1 MLYKWDM
8 ESNAVENMNACK
20 GHERSVDCLAADAQ
34 RGKFVASGSFDTTLK
49 IWGAKLQGSGAEESS
64 AEGNSDGSKRAKKA
78 SSTLTRT
85 PVMTL
90 AGHKEGISGVAFTEA
105 EGEVCTA
112 SWDHTIKM
120 WDLEM
125 GGMKGELVGN
135 KSFFGLSYS
144 RLNHTV
150 ITASAD
156 RTIR

>member
-1 MLYKWDM
+1 MIT
-8 ESNAVENMNACK
+8 S
-20 GHERSVDCLAADAQ
+20 
-34 RGKFVASGSFDTTLK
+34 
-49 IWGAKLQGSGAEESS
+49 
-64 AEGNSDGSKRAKKA
+64 
-78 SSTLTRT
+78 
-85 PVMTL
+85 
-90 AGHKEGISGVAFTEA
+90 
-105 EGEVCTA
+105 

-135 KSFFGLSYS
+135 KSFFDLSYS